1 MKNQTVSHQRWW
13 VSVLAATALI
23 TLSACVHTPSGEAK
37 SNPSSSEDIIAGLQ
51 IVDCLLPG
59 QLRKLGNMAYMSP
72 RRPVKTTAANCR
84 IRGGEY
90 VAYDRADYKT
100 ALSVWLPAAEQGDA
114 EAQLSVGEIFEK
126 GLGTDPNYEVAIFW
140 YKKAAAQGNKS
151 ALFNLGTL
159 YEQGLGVQKDRL
171 QAINYYRQAWGM
183 PEDSLIYQETAQREQ
198 QDLRA
203 ELAMQLKTKDQQMAL
218 LDKQMASLKKQLRAA
233 KVGSLSA
240 SNSSPTA
247 ELATLQQLLKSVN
260 DDRASVERRLS
271 TIPRLRSTSILSVS
285 SSTLASKTADSIKV
299 GDMDFGRYYA
309 LVIGNRDYTMLEDL
323 ETPLNDAKEIG
334 QILEQKYGF
343 QVQLLLNS
351 DRLTVMQAINELHSV
366 LTEND
371 NLLIYY
377 AGHGSMVNVG
387 DRDTG
392 YWLPVNADAPPNDAF
407 WVSNEFVSN
416 HLGRLQAKRILV
428 IADSCYGGLLSS
440 APDQLFLGNGRES
453 DNPEYVKYKLPR
465 KSRLLMSSG
474 GDKPV
479 IDEGGDGHSVFAREL
494 IRALRANAGV
504 LSAPDLY
511 AQIKEPVT
519 NQAALKNF
527 IQEPVYKV
535 IKGAGHEV
543 GDFFFVSK
551 SKVN

>member
-1 MKNQTVSHQRWW
+1 MAGSNKGIHHNRWL
-13 VSVLAATALI
+13 SYSTVLAFLV
-23 TLSACVHTPSGEAK
+23 LSACSNTPESEVSGTPA
-37 SNPSSSEDIIAGLQ
+37 NSEDVIAGLQ

-72 RRPVKTTAANCR
+72 RRPIKTTAADCR

-100 ALSVWLPAAEQGDA
+100 ALKVWLPSAEDGDA

-126 GLGTDPNYEVAIFW
+126 GLGTEPNYEVAVFW
-140 YKKAAAQGNKS
+140 YKKAADQGNKS

-159 YEQGLGVQKDRL
+159 YEQGLGVEQDRL

-198 QDLRA
+198 DGLRA
-203 ELAMQLKTKDQQMAL
+203 ELAAQLKSKDQQMAL
-218 LDKQMASLKKQLRAA
+218 LDKQVASLKK
-233 KVGSLSA
+233 KVS
-240 SNSSPTA
+240 SNAGKVAVTDISPSD
-247 ELATLQQLLKSVN
+247 ELATLQQLLASVQN
-260 DDRASVERRLS
+260 DRASVERKLS
-271 TIPRLRSTSILSVS
+271 TIPKLRTPALSMP
-285 SSTLASKTADSIKV
+285 AAAPAAGGDGIKLD
-299 GDMDFGRYYA
+299 GMDFGRYYA
-309 LVIGNRDYTMLEDL
+309 LVIGNRDYSMLDDL
-323 ETPLNDAKEIG
+323 ATPLNDAKEIG
-334 QILEQKYGF
+334 EILEKQYGF

-416 HLGRLQAKRILV
+416 HLGRLQAKRVLV

-440 APDQLFLGNGRES
+440 APGQLFLGKGRES

-494 IRALRANAGV
+494 INALKSNKGL

-511 AQIKEPVT
+511 AQIREPVKH
-519 NQAALKNF
+519 QAELNNF
-527 IQEPVYKV
+527 VQEPVYKI

-543 GDFFFVSK
+543 GDFFFVPTT
-551 SKVN
+551 KVN

>member
-1 MKNQTVSHQRWW
+1 VKNQTVSHQRWW

-23 TLSACVHTPSGEAK
+23 SLSACVHTPSSEAK
-37 SNPSSSEDIIAGLQ
+37 NNPASSEDIIAGLQ

-72 RRPVKTTAANCR
+72 RRPIKTTAADCR

-100 ALSVWLPAAEQGDA
+100 ALKVWLPAAEQGDA

-126 GLGTDPNYEVAIFW
+126 GLGAAPNYEVAIFW
-140 YKKAAAQGNKS
+140 YNKAAEQGNKS

-183 PEDSLIYQETAQREQ
+183 PEDSLIYQKTAQREQ

-203 ELAMQLKTKDQQMAL
+203 ELAAQLETKDQQIVL
-218 LDKQMASLKKQLRAA
+218 LAKQMAALKNQ
-233 KVGSLSA
+233 LSA
-240 SNSSPTA
+240 ATAGNLGASGSSPAA

-271 TIPRLRSTSILSVS
+271 TIPRLRSTSILSVP

-519 NQAALKNF
+519 NHAALKNF
-527 IQEPVYKV
+527 IQEPVYKI

>member
-1 MKNQTVSHQRWW
+1 MANQKRRFDKWW
-13 VSVLAATALI
+13 VASSAAFTLI
-23 TLSACVHTPSGEAK
+23 VVSACSNTPDNEVSAA
-37 SNPSSSEDIIAGLQ
+37 SASTEDIVAGLQ

-59 QLRKLGNMAYMSP
+59 QLRKLGNMSYMTP
-72 RRPVKTTAANCR
+72 RRPVKTTAADCR

-100 ALSVWLPAAEQGDA
+100 ALKVWLPSAEEGDA

-126 GLGTDPNYEVAIFW
+126 GLGTEPNYEVAIFW
-140 YKKAAAQGNKS
+140 YQKAAEQGNKS
-151 ALFNLGTL
+151 ALFNLATL
-159 YEQGLGVQKDRL
+159 YEQGLGVEKDKL
-171 QAINYYRQAWGM
+171 KAINYYRQAWGM

-198 QDLRA
+198 EVLRA
-203 ELAMQLKTKDQQMAL
+203 ELAAQLKAKDQQLAL
-218 LDKQMASLKKQLRAA
+218 LDRQAASLKKQLSNNTAKTNNAA
-233 KVGSLSA
+233 A
-240 SNSSPTA
+240 APAA
-247 ELATLQQLLKSVN
+247 ELATLHQLLKTVQ

-271 TIPRLRSTSILSVS
+271 TIPKLRTPALTLPSV
-285 SSTLASKTADSIKV
+285 APAVGGDGIKV
-299 GDMDFGRYYA
+299 DDMDFGRYYA
-309 LVIGNRDYTMLEDL
+309 LVIGNRDYAVLDDL
-323 ETPLNDAKEIG
+323 ATPLNDAREIG
-334 QILEQKYGF
+334 EILENQYGF

-387 DRDTG
+387 ERDTG
-392 YWLPVNADAPPNDAF
+392 YWLPINADPPPNDAF

-416 HLGRLQAKRILV
+416 HLGRLQAKRVLV

-440 APDQLFLGNGRES
+440 APGQLFLGQGRES
-453 DNPEYVKYKLPR
+453 DNPEYIKYKLPR
-465 KSRLLMSSG
+465 RSRLLMSSG

-494 IRALRANAGV
+494 INTLRSNTSL
-504 LSAPDLY
+504 LSAPDLF
-511 AQIKEPVT
+511 AQIREPVKR
-519 NQAALKNF
+519 QASLNDF
-527 IQEPVYKV
+527 IQEPVYKI

-543 GDFFFVSK
+543 GDFFFVPK
-551 SKVN
+551 TKIN

>member
-1 MKNQTVSHQRWW
+1 MASQKGSYHRWW
-13 VSVLAATALI
+13 FASSAALAFVVLAACSNTPENQV
-23 TLSACVHTPSGEAK
+23 SATPASA
-37 SNPSSSEDIIAGLQ
+37 EDVIAGLQ

-59 QLRKLGNMAYMSP
+59 QLRKLGNMSYMSP
-72 RRPVKTTAANCR
+72 RRPVKTTAADCR

-90 VAYDRADYKT
+90 VSYDRADYKT
-100 ALSVWLPAAEQGDA
+100 ALKVWLPSAEQGDA
-114 EAQLSVGEIFEK
+114 EAQLAVGEIFEK
-126 GLGTDPNYEVAIFW
+126 GLGTDPNYEVAVFW
-140 YKKAAAQGNKS
+140 YQKAADQGNKS

-159 YEQGLGVQKDRL
+159 YEQGLGVEKDRL

-198 QDLRA
+198 QGLRA
-203 ELAMQLKTKDQQMAL
+203 ELANQLKAKDQQLAL
-218 LDKQMASLKKQLRAA
+218 LDRQMVSLKKQLSSAKAQTAA
-233 KVGSLSA
+233 A
-240 SNSSPTA
+240 DSPAT
-247 ELATLQQLLKSVN
+247 ELATLQQLLKSVH
-260 DDRASVERRLS
+260 DDRASVERKLS
-271 TIPRLRSTSILSVS
+271 TIPKLRTPALSMPASTPI
-285 SSTLASKTADSIKV
+285 AGDDGIKV

-309 LVIGNRDYTMLEDL
+309 LVIGNRDYTVLEDL

-334 QILEQKYGF
+334 DILEKQYGF

-377 AGHGSMVNVG
+377 AGHGSMVNIG
-387 DRDTG
+387 ERDTG
-392 YWLPVNADAPPNDAF
+392 YWLPINADPPPNDAF

-440 APDQLFLGNGRES
+440 APGQLFLGQGRES
-453 DNPEYVKYKLPR
+453 DNPEYIKYKLPR
-465 KSRLLMSSG
+465 RSRLLMSSG

-494 IRALRANAGV
+494 INTLRSNTGV
-504 LSAPDLY
+504 LTAPDLY
-511 AQIKEPVT
+511 AQIREPVKR
-519 NQAALKNF
+519 QAGLNNF
-527 IQEPVYKV
+527 VQEPVYKI

-543 GDFFFVSK
+543 GDFFFVPK
-551 SKVN
+551 TKVN

>member
-1 MKNQTVSHQRWW
+1 MKIQTVSHRRWW
-13 VSVLAATALI
+13 IGFPAAVALI
-23 TLSACVHTPSGEAK
+23 ALSACSNTLSSKANTTPA
-37 SNPSSSEDIIAGLQ
+37 SSEEVIAGLQ

-72 RRPVKTTAANCR
+72 RRPIKTTATDCR

-100 ALSVWLPAAEQGDA
+100 ALKVWLPSAEQGDA
-114 EAQLSVGEIFEK
+114 KAQLSVGEIFEK

-140 YKKAAAQGNKS
+140 YQKAAEQGNKS

-198 QDLRA
+198 QGLRA
-203 ELAMQLKTKDQQMAL
+203 DLAAQLKAKDQQMAL
-218 LDKQMASLKKQLRAA
+218 LDKQMVSLKKQLSTA
-233 KVGSLSA
+233 KVA
-240 SNSSPTA
+240 SSSVSESSPAA

-271 TIPRLRSTSILSVS
+271 TIPRLRTPAVHRPS
-285 SSTLASKTADSIKV
+285 SAPAPVRADGIKV

-309 LVIGNRDYTMLEDL
+309 LVIGNRDYAMLDDL

-334 QILEQKYGF
+334 QILEQQYGF

-392 YWLPVNADAPPNDAF
+392 YWLPVNADAPPNDAY

-440 APDQLFLGNGRES
+440 APDQLFLGKGRES

-479 IDEGGDGHSVFAREL
+479 IDDGGDGHSVFAREL
-494 IRALRANAGV
+494 IKALRSNTG
-504 LSAPDLY
+504 LISAPDLY
-511 AQIKEPVT
+511 AQIKEPVIH
-519 NQAALKNF
+519 QAALNNF
-527 IQEPVYKV
+527 IQEPVYKI

-551 SKVN
+551 SKDN

>member
-1 MKNQTVSHQRWW
+1 MASQKGSYHRWW
-13 VSVLAATALI
+13 FAGSAALAFVVLGACSNTPEDQVSATPA
-23 TLSACVHTPSGEAK
+23 SA
-37 SNPSSSEDIIAGLQ
+37 EDVIAGLQ

-59 QLRKLGNMAYMSP
+59 QLRKLGNMSYMSP
-72 RRPVKTTAANCR
+72 RRPVKTTAADCR

-90 VAYDRADYKT
+90 VSYDRADYKT
-100 ALSVWLPAAEQGDA
+100 ALKVWLPSAEQGDA
-114 EAQLSVGEIFEK
+114 EAQLAVGEIFEK
-126 GLGTDPNYEVAIFW
+126 GLGTDPNYEVAVFW
-140 YKKAAAQGNKS
+140 YQKAADQGNKS

-159 YEQGLGVQKDRL
+159 YEQGLGVERDRL

-198 QDLRA
+198 QGLRA
-203 ELAMQLKTKDQQMAL
+203 ELANQLKAKDQQLAL
-218 LDKQMASLKKQLRAA
+218 LDRQMVSLKKQLSSAKAQTAA
-233 KVGSLSA
+233 A
-240 SNSSPTA
+240 DSPAT
-247 ELATLQQLLKSVN
+247 ELATLQQLLKSVH
-260 DDRASVERRLS
+260 DDRASVERKLS
-271 TIPRLRSTSILSVS
+271 TIPKLRTPALSMPASTPV
-285 SSTLASKTADSIKV
+285 AGDDGIKV

-309 LVIGNRDYTMLEDL
+309 LVIGNRDYTVLEDL

-334 QILEQKYGF
+334 DILEKQYGF

-377 AGHGSMVNVG
+377 AGHGSMVNIG
-387 DRDTG
+387 ERDTG
-392 YWLPVNADAPPNDAF
+392 YWLPINADPPPNDAF

-440 APDQLFLGNGRES
+440 APGQLFLGQGRES
-453 DNPEYVKYKLPR
+453 DNPEYIKYKLPR
-465 KSRLLMSSG
+465 RSRLLMSSG

-494 IRALRANAGV
+494 INTLRSNTGV
-504 LSAPDLY
+504 LTAPDLY
-511 AQIKEPVT
+511 AQIREPVKR
-519 NQAALKNF
+519 QAGLNNF
-527 IQEPVYKV
+527 VQEPVYKI

-543 GDFFFVSK
+543 GDFFFVPK
-551 SKVN
+551 TKVN